1 MASDSDDA
9 QKIRQAELRA
19 VRKRKVK
26 TPASF
31 TQSSS
36 STISK
41 APSFQFRNANFQNG
55 YSPPV
60 PTKTTFRYNS
70 NNPFNN
76 PFRFARM
83 PKVQTPSWA
92 AESKATGE
100 KTVWKF
106 SSTTKQTELKGKV
119 SYNPFD
125 SNIELIDDFRNLRH
139 REYEFTN
146 QENYIPVSTKLK
158 QNRSFWTNTIKA
170 NDTVLNIIQERYRLP
185 FLETPDTP
193 RLSNKVC
200 NI

>member
-1 MASDSDDA
+1 MASDSEDA

-19 VRKRKVK
+19 IRKRNVK

-41 APSFQFRNANFQNG
+41 APSSQFRNASFQNG
-55 YSPPV
+55 YSLPV
-60 PTKTTFRYNS
+60 TTKTTFRYNS

-100 KTVWKF
+100 KTVPKF
-106 SSTTKQTELKGKV
+106 SCTKKQTELKGKV
-119 SYNPFD
+119 LYNPFD
-125 SNIELIDDFRNLRH
+125 SNKELTDDF
-139 REYEFTN
+139 
-146 QENYIPVSTKLK
+146 
-158 QNRSFWTNTIKA
+158 QNA
-170 NDTVLNIIQERYRLP
+170 
-185 FLETPDTP
+185 
-193 RLSNKVC
+193 
-200 NI
+200 

>member
-76 PFRFARM
+76 PFRFART

-100 KTVWKF
+100 KTVRKF
-106 SSTTKQTELKGKV
+106 SCSKKQTELKGKV
-119 SYNPFD
+119 LYNPFD
-125 SNIELIDDFRNLRH
+125 SNKELTDDFQNLTH
-139 REYEFTN
+139 REFEFTN
-146 QENYIPVSTKLK
+146 QENCISVSGKLK
-158 QNRSFWTNTIKA
+158 QSRSFWKNTINS
-170 NDTVLNIIQERYRLP
+170 NDTVLNIIQERYRLS
-185 FLETPDTP
+185 FVETSYKARFT
-193 RLSNKVC
+193 SKVC
-200 NI
+200 NN